1 MIWILNLS
9 YNTSLAEDIVITAA
23 HCMDGAYIARMY
35 LGAHNILRD
44 EDTQVEVASHD
55 FQIHENYD
63 SNTLK
68 NDIAY
73 IRFPSPV
80 TFSKKLFQTKIL
92 FEMKFTFTPLQIQ
105 TFNQFHCQLDWIL
118 IQASNGP

>member
-1 MIWILNLS
+1 
-9 YNTSLAEDIVITAA
+9 
-23 HCMDGAYIARMY
+23 MDGAYIARMY

-73 IRFPSPV
+73 IKFPSPV
-80 TFSKKLFQTKIL
+80 TFSKKLSQTKSLSDEIQ
-92 FEMKFTFTPLQIQ
+92 FYIVTDSNIQPIPLSVG
-105 TFNQFHCQLDWIL
+105 LD
-118 IQASNGP
+118 SDPG

>member
-1 MIWILNLS
+1 
-9 YNTSLAEDIVITAA
+9 
-23 HCMDGAYIARMY
+23 MDGAYIARMY

-44 EDTQVEVASHD
+44 EETQVEVASHD

-80 TFSKKLFQTKIL
+80 TFSKKFFQTKNLLSDEIH
-92 FEMKFTFTPLQIQ
+92 FCIITDSNIQPIPLSVG
-105 TFNQFHCQLDWIL
+105 LD
-118 IQASNGP
+118 SDPG

>member
-1 MIWILNLS
+1 
-9 YNTSLAEDIVITAA
+9 
-23 HCMDGAYIARMY
+23 MDGAYIARMY

-73 IRFPSPV
+73 IKFPSPV
-80 TFSKKLFQTKIL
+80 TFSKKLFYKFQTFQTK
-92 FEMKFTFTPLQIQ
+92 
-105 TFNQFHCQLDWIL
+105 QLSAEI
-118 IQASNGP
+118 

>member
-1 MIWILNLS
+1 
-9 YNTSLAEDIVITAA
+9 
-23 HCMDGAYIARMY
+23 MDGAYIARMY

-73 IRFPSPV
+73 IKFPSPV
-80 TFSKKLFQTKIL
+80 TFSKKLFQTKSLSDEIQ
-92 FEMKFTFTPLQIQ
+92 FYIVTDSNIQPIPLSVG
-105 TFNQFHCQLDWIL
+105 LD
-118 IQASNGP
+118 SDPG